1 MSGKWLELLKQ
12 IAPGVTRAA
21 VLRDPA
27 IAAGIGQ
34 FAVIQSVAPSVGVE
48 VSPVNVRD
56 AGEIERAVAA
66 FARSANGGLIVTA
79 SALAAVHRDLIVALA
94 ARHKLPAVYSDRFFV
109 TGGGLISYGP
119 DLVDQYRRAAGYVDR
134 ILKGEKP
141 ADLPVQAPTK
151 YELVINLKTAKALGL
166 DVPPIAARPRRRGDR
181 MKRREFITLLG
192 GAAAAWPLAARA
204 QSKATP
210 LAGVTKHD
218 DFAGKLNSLLQ
229 QAQQLG
235 APVAAIQRA
244 VAISRQPIFPKK
256 DGLAVFDISQPSANK
271 KFYVLDF
278 KSGQVTA
285 HFAAHG
291 RTNGSIARATK
302 FKGFQRDLD
311 MVPLGPLKTAHPEV
325 MEHYRTIV
333 DRYDRTVYRNM
344 IVAGLEGVTPYNRYI
359 NHTPP
364 YKWIIHPNWYT
375 TAGFRAKN
383 NGMLGRSNGCI
394 TVDPVENNK
403 LITRL
408 QGALIYVTVGD
419 APIEQ
424 YL

>member
-1 MSGKWLELLKQ
+1 M
-12 IAPGVTRAA
+12 
-21 VLRDPA
+21 
-27 IAAGIGQ
+27 
-34 FAVIQSVAPSVGVE
+34 
-48 VSPVNVRD
+48 
-56 AGEIERAVAA
+56 
-66 FARSANGGLIVTA
+66 
-79 SALAAVHRDLIVALA
+79 
-94 ARHKLPAVYSDRFFV
+94 
-109 TGGGLISYGP
+109 
-119 DLVDQYRRAAGYVDR
+119 RRRKFLG
-134 ILKGEKP
+134 
-141 ADLPVQAPTK
+141 
-151 YELVINLKTAKALGL
+151 ALG
-166 DVPPIAARPRRRGDR
+166 G
-181 MKRREFITLLG
+181 
-192 GAAAAWPLAARA
+192 AAAWPLAARA

-210 LAGVTKHD
+210 PAGVTKPD
-218 DFAGKLNSLLQ
+218 DLAGKLDSLSQ

-235 APVAAIQRA
+235 APEAAIQRA

-256 DGLAVFDISQPSANK
+256 DVLAVFDISQPSANK
-271 KFYVLDF
+271 RFYVLDF

-291 RTNGSIARATK
+291 RTNGPNARATK

-325 MEHYRTIV
+325 MEHYKTIV
-333 DRYDRTVYRNM
+333 DRYDGTVYRNM
-344 IVAGLEGVTPYNRYI
+344 IVVVLEGVTAYNKYI
-359 NHTPP
+359 NQTPP
-364 YKWIIHPNWYT
+364 FKWIMHPNWYT
-375 TAGFRAKN
+375 TAAFRAKN